1 MCVSQAEKF
10 WSSFFKSSWGLKGQ
24 SPSSTV
30 ATVETPKT
38 SEKFLFLLLFLLAK
52 GEKEEMNSLKIE
64 NGLSHFGKF
73 SLVRQPLFIV
83 YILRP
88 AEELVCNLTVTGT

>member
-1 MCVSQAEKF
+1 MGLSQVEKF

-38 SEKFLFLLLFLLAK
+38 SEKVPLLA
-52 GEKEEMNSLKIE
+52 S
-64 NGLSHFGKF
+64 F
-73 SLVRQPLFIV
+73 SPR
-83 YILRP
+83 
-88 AEELVCNLTVTGT
+88 

>member
-1 MCVSQAEKF
+1 MSIINKTQIQADALFRLSEKERRKKEKRLLQVEKF

-38 SEKFLFLLLFLLAK
+38 SEK
-52 GEKEEMNSLKIE
+52 
-64 NGLSHFGKF
+64 
-73 SLVRQPLFIV
+73 VPLFASFSP
-83 YILRP
+83 R
-88 AEELVCNLTVTGT
+88 